1 MSRLP
6 ACPANAAS
14 WRTTVVRH
22 APGLALCALV
32 GVGGMVFGAAPW
44 LAAHGISALTLAILL
59 GMVVGNSVFAKIAA
73 RCAPGVH
80 VSKGSVLRLGV
91 MLYGFR
97 LTLQD
102 VAHVG
107 LRGLVIDTLVLSS
120 TFALAWYAG
129 TRWFKLDRRTAML
142 IGAGSSICGAAAV
155 LAAEPV
161 VRARSEQVAIAVGCV
176 VGFGTLAI
184 FAYPMLFSLNRHW
197 GVIPGGTQGFGI
209 YIGSTVHEVAQVVAA
224 ARSVS
229 AGAADTAVIV
239 KMVRVMML
247 APFLMLLSA
256 WLQRGAGEDAA
267 HGGGKITV
275 PWFALGFI
283 AIVALNSVVQ
293 VPALLKV
300 AINGAD
306 TFLLAVAMGALG
318 VSTHAGA
325 IRQAGVRPLLLGCLL
340 FAWLVVGGA
349 AINHGVALSLG
360 A

>member
-1 MSRLP
+1 MSRLL
-6 ACPANAAS
+6 ASPANAAP
-14 WRTTVVRH
+14 WRTTVAGH

-32 GVGGMVFGAAPW
+32 GVGGMVFGTAPW

-59 GMVVGNSVFAKIAA
+59 GMVVGNSVFPKVAA
-73 RCAPGVH
+73 RCASGVH
-80 VSKGSVLRLGV
+80 ISKGSLLRLGV

-102 VAHVG
+102 VAHIG

-176 VGFGTLAI
+176 VAFGTLAI
-184 FAYPMLFSLNRHW
+184 FAYPVLFSLNRHW
-197 GVIPGGTQGFGI
+197 AVIPGGTQGFGI

-229 AGAADTAVIV
+229 TQAADTAVIV

-256 WLQRGAGEDAA
+256 WLQRGAGEEAG
-267 HGGGKITV
+267 HGGKITV

-283 AIVALNSVVQ
+283 AIVALNSVLH
-293 VPALLKV
+293 VPAPAKA
-300 AINGAD
+300 AINATD
-306 TFLLAVAMGALG
+306 TFFLAVAMGALG
-318 VSTHAGA
+318 VSTQAGA
-325 IRQAGVRPLLLGCLL
+325 IRRAGVRPLLLGCLL

-349 AINHGVALSLG
+349 LINHCVGLSLG